1 MRWQQVT
8 THGWA
13 DGVIQVVTT
22 TYGNWRRARTIRL
35 GAGIAYYALFALVP
49 IITLSIV
56 VAQWFVGEPEVAGAI
71 EDLVDR
77 AGVDP
82 SVAQALTSEVERTS
96 TQASLG
102 IIGFGSLVFTG
113 VLVFFAV
120 QDAFD
125 EIWDLPVAKGWR
137 SIRRRLTALVV
148 VAGGAM
154 LLVLVVVVSTVS
166 GIVESLV
173 PGAGSFHDAISV
185 VVGFLGSWAVLVGG
199 IALVFQVLTRPRL
212 ALVPLLI
219 GAASTAV
226 LLAVGTK
233 VLGWYLEHFGSTSL
247 GGAAGGV
254 LLVLVWLYY
263 VSQMVL
269 VGAHFT
275 RVLDERHDGTP
286 GDAQPDR

>member
-1 MRWQQVT
+1 VRWQQVT
-8 THGWA
+8 APRWA
-13 DGVIQVVTT
+13 NGAFDAVMT

-56 VAQWFVGEPEVAGAI
+56 VAQWLVGEPEVAGAI
-71 EDLVDR
+71 DDLVDR

-82 SVAQALTSEVERTS
+82 SVAQALTNEIERSS

-102 IIGFGSLVFTG
+102 VIGFGSLVFTG

-125 EIWDLPVAKGWR
+125 EIWELPLTAGWR
-137 SIRRRLTALVV
+137 SIRRRLTALIV

-154 LLVLVVVVSTVS
+154 VLVLAVVVSTVS
-166 GIVESLV
+166 GIIESIV
-173 PGAGSFHDAISV
+173 PGAGTFHDALSV
-185 VVGFLGSWAVLVGG
+185 VVGSLGSWAVLVGA
-199 IALVFQVLTRPRL
+199 IALVFQVRTRPRL

-219 GAASTAV
+219 GAASTAA

-233 VLGWYLEHFGSTSL
+233 VLGWYLEHYGSTSL
-247 GGAAGGV
+247 SGAAGGV
-254 LLVLVWLYY
+254 LLALVWLYY

-275 RVLDERHDGTP
+275 RVLDERHDGP
-286 GDAQPDR
+286 PASDDES